1 MCAYTLAR
9 NGAKGIIVDLLS
21 AEDIINKI
29 KSDFPDRKV
38 DSYQVDIRNR
48 EEVQMVI
55 DESVNNWGDIVAN
68 NTGTYVA

>member
-55 DESVNNWGDIVAN
+55 WS
-68 NTGTYVA
+68 